1 MMPPGPE
8 KAAAIVPRAASAGET
23 EKQCSLSL
31 LLLLLLHSWLLH
43 LVAVH
48 LRVLRRRRRDLR
60 AHLAQIQGVAFC
72 SYCCCRPQRNELQGP
87 LPLPLQQ
94 VDASLVIHKGRT
106 LSLHLGCCPHPQ
118 LSHPLPVLCLLVLL
132 ALAGP
137 LRLLLLLLLL
147 RHRFAVLKG
156 HRN

>member
-8 KAAAIVPRAASAGET
+8 KAAAIVPLAASAGEM
-23 EKQCSLSL
+23 EKQCSLS

-48 LRVLRRRRRDLR
+48 LRVPRRRRRDLR
-60 AHLAQIQGVAFC
+60 AHLAQIQGAAFC
-72 SYCCCRPQRNELQGP
+72 SYCCYRSLRNELQGL

-94 VDASLVIHKGRT
+94 ADASLVIHKGRT

-137 LRLLLLLLLL
+137 LHLLLLLLLL

-156 HRN
+156 HRS